1 MSKENNQ
8 DTQPLIQAELEGYSA
23 LLADIRTLISQAQG
37 RAYQAVDNIRV
48 QAYWQIG
55 ERIVRAE
62 LEHQDRAEYGQ
73 EVIKRLA
80 VDLSISE
87 RNLYNAVAF
96 YRAYP
101 ILQTVSAELSWS
113 HYVSL
118 TQLDDRE
125 ERRFYEV
132 QAIRSGWSVRELRQ
146 NIRSDLYQ
154 QAKASGELVTT
165 MPLEL
170 PEPSEV
176 FKDVYHWD
184 LGDVLSLSPSYT
196 ERQLED
202 ALIASVEQLLM
213 ELGPDFYLGG
223 RQQKMIID
231 GQIHTVDLEFY
242 HRGLQCIVLVDL
254 KRGPFSSDYVGQ
266 MNKYLNYYKENK
278 RYEWEKPPIGLIIC
292 EHKGVEEVRYALGD
306 LEEKIFVAEYK
317 LRLPSEEEIKHLL
330 EKSSND

>member
-1 MSKENNQ
+1 
-8 DTQPLIQAELEGYSA
+8 L
-23 LLADIRTLISQAQG
+23 
-37 RAYQAVDNIRV
+37 
-48 QAYWQIG
+48 
-55 ERIVRAE
+55 
-62 LEHQDRAEYGQ
+62 
-73 EVIKRLA
+73 
-80 VDLSISE
+80 
-87 RNLYNAVAF
+87 F
-96 YRAYP
+96 F
-101 ILQTVSAELSWS
+101 AELSWS

-146 NIRSDLYQ
+146 NIKSDLYQ
-154 QAKASGELVTT
+154 QAKARGELVTT

-170 PEPSEV
+170 PEPSEA

-184 LGDVLSLSPSYT
+184 FLSLSPSYT
-196 ERQLED
+196 ERELED
-202 ALIASVEQLLM
+202 ALIASVERLLM

-254 KRGPFSSDYVGQ
+254 KRGPFKSDYVGQ

-317 LRLPSEEEIKHLL
+317 LKLPSEEDIKHLL

>member
-1 MSKENNQ
+1 M
-8 DTQPLIQAELEGYSA
+8 
-23 LLADIRTLISQAQG
+23 
-37 RAYQAVDNIRV
+37 
-48 QAYWQIG
+48 
-55 ERIVRAE
+55 
-62 LEHQDRAEYGQ
+62 
-73 EVIKRLA
+73 
-80 VDLSISE
+80 
-87 RNLYNAVAF
+87 
-96 YRAYP
+96 
-101 ILQTVSAELSWS
+101 
-113 HYVSL
+113 
-118 TQLDDRE
+118 
-125 ERRFYEV
+125 
-132 QAIRSGWSVRELRQ
+132 
-146 NIRSDLYQ
+146 
-154 QAKASGELVTT
+154 TT

-184 LGDVLSLSPSYT
+184 FLPLSPSYT

-254 KRGPFSSDYVGQ
+254 KRGPFKSDYARSNPRLRLRVGQ

-292 EHKGVEEVRYALGD
+292 EHKGWVRCVRTSTPSTEEVRYALSD

-317 LRLPSEEEIKHLL
+317 LRLPSEEDIKQGLRVAT
-330 EKSSND
+330 D

>member
-1 MSKENNQ
+1 
-8 DTQPLIQAELEGYSA
+8 
-23 LLADIRTLISQAQG
+23 
-37 RAYQAVDNIRV
+37 
-48 QAYWQIG
+48 
-55 ERIVRAE
+55 
-62 LEHQDRAEYGQ
+62 
-73 EVIKRLA
+73 
-80 VDLSISE
+80 
-87 RNLYNAVAF
+87 
-96 YRAYP
+96 
-101 ILQTVSAELSWS
+101 LQTVSALSRRRALFFAELSWS

-146 NIRSDLYQ
+146 NIKSDLYQ
-154 QAKASGELVTT
+154 QAKARGELVTT

-170 PEPSEV
+170 PEPSEA

-184 LGDVLSLSPSYT
+184 FLSLSPSYT
-196 ERQLED
+196 ERELED
-202 ALIASVEQLLM
+202 ALIASVERLLM

-254 KRGPFSSDYVGQ
+254 KRGPFKSDYVGQ

-317 LRLPSEEEIKHLL
+317 LKLPSEEDIKHLL